1 MNPISAITVAELWP
15 VSRPPFPPSRAKK
28 FGPVPSRGIFGTIL
42 YSTGKRAY
50 YMASAVVEANGAP
63 GKVNGA
69 LGTTNGASR
78 PQKEEIA
85 WMSPGPAAFDFRS
98 RFLF

>member
-1 MNPISAITVAELWP
+1 
-15 VSRPPFPPSRAKK
+15 
-28 FGPVPSRGIFGTIL
+28 
-42 YSTGKRAY
+42 
-50 YMASAVVEANGAP
+50 MASAVVEANGAP